1 MDIASYVEFKAK
13 TLVRE
18 LSENWDFEKCSD
30 LYKTLD
36 DLLQL
41 SAQEEFDKSGML
53 PATGCPIPSSILQAP
68 SIQSDQKKRRT
79 LASRGT
85 QKAIIELILDRFFE
99 GSKSGQTKFTFY
111 AKDFGCEEDYFHERI
126 A

>member
-41 SAQEEFDKSGML
+41 SAQEEFD
-53 PATGCPIPSSILQAP
+53 
-68 SIQSDQKKRRT
+68 
-79 LASRGT
+79 
-85 QKAIIELILDRFFE
+85 
-99 GSKSGQTKFTFY
+99 
-111 AKDFGCEEDYFHERI
+111 
-126 A
+126 